1 MHYRPFGIAA
11 ALFDV
16 IFKRFGGRHAGEVRL
31 WAFDIIK
38 ELFHRFWRQDGLADM
53 LHSSLM
59 LLAAEMISPLVVF
72 LLCEGTER
80 GRI

>member
-1 MHYRPFGIAA
+1 MHNRPFGIAA

-16 IFKRFGGRHAGEVRL
+16 IFKRVDGRYAGEVRL
-31 WAFDIIK
+31 CAFNIR
-38 ELFHRFWRQDGLADM
+38 EEFGHRFWCQEGLADM

-72 LLCEGTER
+72 LLFAGTER